1 MASSSCSTT
10 NTVNLDNAQ
19 RVDII
24 CRKGDT
30 FSIEVDFYNASNQP
44 INLTSYTWKMEVSES
59 DTSASPVLDSTAF
72 SYSGNSTG
80 TLFVTASA
88 ATMLTIPAG
97 LYVYGLQSN
106 VAGVIKTWLLGL
118 FTVNEDVVD

>member
-1 MASSSCSTT
+1 MASSCSPT

-24 CRKGDT
+24 CRRGDT
-30 FSIEVDFYNASNQP
+30 FSIEINFFDANDQP
-44 INLTSYTWKMEVSES
+44 IDLTNFTFKMEVSES
-59 DTSASPVLDSTAF
+59 DTATTPVLDDTDFTYTS
-72 SYSGNSTG
+72 NSTG
-80 TLFVTASA
+80 TLLVRATS

-97 LYVYGLQSN
+97 VYIYGLQSTDSGI
-106 VAGVIKTWLLGL
+106 VKTWLFGL

>member
-30 FSIEVDFYNASNQP
+30 FSIEVDFYDASNQP
-44 INLTSYTWKMEVSES
+44 INLTTYTWKMEVSES

-80 TLFVTASA
+80 TLFVTAPA

>member
-1 MASSSCSTT
+1 MASSCSST

-30 FSIEVDFYNASNQP
+30 FSIEIDFFDANDQP
-44 INLTSYTWKMEVSES
+44 IDLTNFTFKMEVSES
-59 DTSASPVLDSTAF
+59 DTATTPVLDDTDFIYNAT
-72 SYSGNSTG
+72 STG
-80 TLFVTASA
+80 TLFVSATAN
-88 ATMLTIPAG
+88 TMLTIPAG
-97 LYVYGLQSN
+97 VYIYGLQSSD
-106 VAGVIKTWLLGL
+106 AGTVKTWLFGL

>member
-1 MASSSCSTT
+1 MSSSCSPT

-30 FSIEVDFYNASNQP
+30 FSLEVDFYNDSNQP

-80 TLFVTASA
+80 TLFVTATA
-88 ATMLTIPAG
+88 NTMLTISAG
-97 LYVYGLQSN
+97 MYVYGLQSN
-106 VAGVIKTWLLGL
+106 VAGVIKTWLYGL

>member
-44 INLTSYTWKMEVSES
+44 INLTTYTWKMEVSES

-80 TLFVTASA
+80 TLFVTAPA

>member
-1 MASSSCSTT
+1 MASSCSTT
-10 NTVNLDNAQ
+10 DTVNLDNAQ

-30 FSIEVDFYNASNQP
+30 FSLEVDFYNDSNQP

-106 VAGVIKTWLLGL
+106 VAGVIKTWLYGL